1 MNRTQIAAFLV
12 AVGGTVAGGFAALS
26 SLLSTTG
33 AFTIECAPPDGD
45 CVLVAEAR
53 ADQCAVLLEGGGD
66 RPGEVSGLDGDNA
79 AAARAVFAMMEANA
93 INGFRSLPKDGGGC
107 VVAMSLS
114 REQARAWRE
123 ALTGTGTGEAAGAID
138 GAAAV
143 LAPSAPM
150 FAPVQWGG
158 GPAPEERTEAFDLVA
173 VDGGVP

>member
-53 ADQCAVLLEGGGD
+53 ADQCVVLLEGGGD
-66 RPGEVSGLDGDNA
+66 RPGEVSGLDGDGA
-79 AAARAVFAMMEANA
+79 AAARAVFAMMEAGA

-107 VVAMSLS
+107 VVAMALS